1 LKGGDT
7 MFRKM
12 VSIIVV
18 LTFFAGLAGC
28 ATFGEEHKGAT
39 TGAGVGAATGAV
51 AGALLGSKGAKT
63 EMAILGGLAGALA
76 GGLIGHYAY
85 DQKRTKD
92 ETAQKYN
99 YNASQGPL
107 LRIEDVSVVPA
118 TVKPG
123 DTVEMKM
130 TYALLGVGS
139 GKEAA
144 ITETREIRYEG
155 EMYGKPQ
162 INSSRADGTYVT
174 SIPLTLPND
183 AKKGKYSIISTVQS
197 PYASDSKEVSFQ
209 VK

>member
-1 LKGGDT
+1 
-7 MFRKM
+7 MNRKITS
-12 VSIIVV
+12 VFVI
-18 LTFFAGLAGC
+18 LTFFAAVSGC
-28 ATFGEEHKGAT
+28 ATFGEEHKGAA

-92 ETAQKYN
+92 ETAQQYD

-107 LRIEDVSVVPA
+107 LRIEDVSAVPA
-118 TVKPG
+118 SVKRG

-162 INSSRADGTYVT
+162 INVSRTDGTYVT
-174 SIPLTLPND
+174 SIPLHLPND
-183 AKKGKYSIISTVQS
+183 AKKGKYRVISTVQS

-209 VK
+209 VN

>member
-1 LKGGDT
+1 

-12 VSIIVV
+12 VLHRYSYVFRRA
-18 LTFFAGLAGC
+18 LGC
-28 ATFGEEHKGAT
+28 TTFGEEHKGAT
-39 TGAGVGAATGAV
+39 TGAGIGAATGTV
-51 AGALLGSKGAKT
+51 AGALLGAKGAKT

-85 DQKRTKD
+85 DQKRTKE

-107 LRIEDVSVVPA
+107 LRIEDVSAVPA
-118 TVKPG
+118 TAKPG

-144 ITETREIRYEG
+144 LTETREIRYEG

-162 INSSRADGTYVT
+162 KMCHAPMEHISPASR
-174 SIPLTLPND
+174 SRCRLTPKRESTALSRQCRVPMQ
-183 AKKGKYSIISTVQS
+183 AIRKK
-197 PYASDSKEVSFQ
+197 
-209 VK
+209 

>member
-1 LKGGDT
+1 MLQ
-7 MFRKM
+7 KM
-12 VSIIVV
+12 ISVIVI
-18 LTFFAGLAGC
+18 LTFFAGVSGC
-28 ATFGEEHKGAT
+28 TTFGEEHKGAT
-39 TGAGVGAATGAV
+39 TGAGIGAATGAV

-85 DQKRTKD
+85 DQKRTQE
-92 ETAQKYN
+92 ETAKKYN
-99 YNASQGPL
+99 YSSAQGPL
-107 LRIEDVSVVPA
+107 LRIEDVSAVPA

-139 GKEAA
+139 GKEES

-155 EMYGKPQ
+155 EIYGKPQ
-162 INSSRADGTYVT
+162 INVSRADGTYVT

-183 AKKGKYSIISTVQS
+183 ANKGKYSVIATVQS

-209 VK
+209 VN

>member
-1 LKGGDT
+1 MLQKI
-7 MFRKM
+7 
-12 VSIIVV
+12 VSLIVI
-18 LTFFAGLAGC
+18 LTFFTGVFGC
-28 ATFGEEHKGAT
+28 TTFGEEHKGAA
-39 TGAGVGAATGAV
+39 TGAGIGAATGAV

-92 ETAQKYN
+92 ETAKQYN
-99 YNASQGPL
+99 YNSAQGPL
-107 LRIEDVSVVPA
+107 LRIEDVSAVPA
-118 TVKPG
+118 AAKPG

-155 EMYGKPQ
+155 EMFGKPQ
-162 INSSRADGTYVT
+162 INVSRADGTYVT
-174 SIPLTLPND
+174 RIPITLPND
-183 AKKGKYSIISTVQS
+183 AKKGKYSVISTVQS
-197 PYASDSKEVSFQ
+197 PYASDSKEVSFH
-209 VK
+209 VN